1 MYFWLIVILS
11 LAEVVLLCMLLH
23 FFARL
28 RRSESL
34 LTRLRDGQ
42 ESLMD
47 KLRANA
53 ELERELMGSF
63 IARQAE
69 LTALNDKL
77 AEREAELKAL
87 LEQAEAVSRSP
98 QFLRELITQGSK
110 KGRTPQQLAKATGLS
125 VDEVNLILANSQ

>member
-1 MYFWLIVILS
+1 MSFWLVIL
-11 LAEVVLLCMLLH
+11 LCVTEVILLVMLLQ

-28 RRSESL
+28 RRSELL

-42 ESLMD
+42 ENLMD
-47 KLRANA
+47 KLRVNA

-69 LTALNDKL
+69 LAALNDKL
-77 AEREAELKAL
+77 AEREAALKAL

-125 VDEVNLILANSQ
+125 IDEVNLILVNTQ